1 MQYIQSTFT
10 LPPPLFPLLKSHSYS
25 CLFSLFKNDYY
36 SLLEMGSSYVALV
49 GAELTETYLPQPP
62 ECTTMPC
69 LFILFVSYLILFS
82 EIVSLYISG

>member
-1 MQYIQSTFT
+1 
-10 LPPPLFPLLKSHSYS
+10 
-25 CLFSLFKNDYY
+25 
-36 SLLEMGSSYVALV
+36 MGSSYVALV

-82 EIVSLYISG
+82 EIVSLYISGWPCTFHPLSSTSGVLGL